1 MFRFLSSSIRRMRI
15 FEALC
20 LMQGIHC
27 PISNKPR
34 DAILI
39 YNIYK
44 QLKRK
49 GFRNEIN
56 CGHYK
61 FCVTANA

>member
-1 MFRFLSSSIRRMRI
+1 MQSTETTQQRTMLRFLSSSIRRIRI

-20 LMQGIHC
+20 LTQGIHC

-39 YNIYK
+39 NNFNK
-44 QLKRK
+44 QQIQGL
-49 GFRNEIN
+49 
-56 CGHYK
+56 
-61 FCVTANA
+61 